1 MKSENDWKRVLSKL
15 RRLYRADPAALSVI
29 ENIIDDLQRA
39 IDREAAALKK
49 LRLEAEVRAKSG
61 M

>member
-29 ENIIDDLQRA
+29 ENIIDDLQRV
-39 IDREAAALKK
+39 IDREAAALEK
-49 LRLEAEVRAKSG
+49 LRLEAEVRAKS
-61 M
+61 

>member
-1 MKSENDWKRVLSKL
+1 MKSENDWKRVLGKL
-15 RRLYRADPAALSVI
+15 RRLYRADPTALSVI
-29 ENIIDDLQRA
+29 ENIIDDLQRV
-39 IDREAAALKK
+39 IDKEAAALEK

>member
-29 ENIIDDLQRA
+29 ENIIDDLQRV
-39 IDREAAALKK
+39 IDREAAALEK

>member
-1 MKSENDWKRVLSKL
+1 MKSENDWKRVLGKL
-15 RRLYRADPAALSVI
+15 RRLYRTDPTALSAI
-29 ENIIDDLQRA
+29 ENIIDDLQRV
-39 IDREAAALKK
+39 IDREAAALEK

>member
-29 ENIIDDLQRA
+29 ENIIDDLQRV
-39 IDREAAALKK
+39 IDSEAAALEK

>member
-1 MKSENDWKRVLSKL
+1 MKSENDWKRVLGKL
-15 RRLYRADPAALSVI
+15 RRLFRADPAALGVI
-29 ENIIDDLQRA
+29 ENIIDDLQRV
-39 IDREAAALKK
+39 IDREAAALEK